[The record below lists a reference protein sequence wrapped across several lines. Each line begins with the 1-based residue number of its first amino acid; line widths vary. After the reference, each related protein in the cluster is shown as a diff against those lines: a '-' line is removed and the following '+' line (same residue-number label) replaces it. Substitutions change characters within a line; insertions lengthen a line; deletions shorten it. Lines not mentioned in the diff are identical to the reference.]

1 MLSKGQAFIL
11 RFFLSLPLLSE
22 VGEELN
28 WAVRSSEAQRTLCLV
43 AARPNMILCLVAI
56 TRCETERRL
65 TTAFA
70 YFLHYA
76 KLIRDISRC
85 LKKWS
90 FFDVIKVTINDV

>member
-1 MLSKGQAFIL
+1 M
-11 RFFLSLPLLSE
+11 LSE

-43 AARPNMILCLVAI
+43 AAWPDMILCLVSI
-56 TRCETERRL
+56 TRCETERRF

-70 YFLHYA
+70 NFLHYA
-76 KLIRDISRC
+76 KLICDISRC
-85 LKKWS
+85 LQKWS